1 MTYKTNRKSSKGN
14 RVSKISTTKTING
27 FSLIELMIVLII
39 SSIALGGLAG
49 IYNEFMRTHRRQQRT
64 TLIEH
69 SLSATSIALRDSLTS
84 LPGRGLATSNG
95 TLYDIP
101 LLPFAGSIQIGATNK
116 PIRLG
121 IVTPYKINAND
132 AFTVVYSDSTIPR
145 LPIELVS
152 GQTSTTKVIRVPLP
166 ADNSNQFGLG
176 LVGKENKGTK
186 GDLGNGDNPNPDP
199 SSNNPSSG
207 IPNPEMFE
215 IGQLMLL
222 IDSPNFS
229 DTSSQTQ
236 QAVATLVTLTSVTK
250 TSIKNRQFL
259 QFIVEVCQ
267 NNSCGTLTNAP
278 GVIGSVSSISN
289 GAILAP
295 INLVTYY
302 LKKDSFGNKVIRND
316 GGVVLPNGSGDG
328 EFSINGGKE
337 TIVGETDS
345 LTVSYRLVDGSV
357 VVTPSNPIVPW
368 LNNVLSVDVV
378 ITGSMAGTQGTE
390 YFDRSAKINFPVV
403 SRNLE

>member
-1 MTYKTNRKSSKGN
+1 MPTSNNNSSG
-14 RVSKISTTKTING
+14 
-27 FSLIELMIVLII
+27 L
-39 SSIALGGLAG
+39 ALGA
-49 IYNEFMRTHRRQQRT
+49 
-64 TLIEH
+64 
-69 SLSATSIALRDSLTS
+69 
-84 LPGRGLATSNG
+84 
-95 TLYDIP
+95 
-101 LLPFAGSIQIGATNK
+101 
-116 PIRLG
+116 
-121 IVTPYKINAND
+121 
-132 AFTVVYSDSTIPR
+132 
-145 LPIELVS
+145 
-152 GQTSTTKVIRVPLP
+152 
-166 ADNSNQFGLG
+166 
-176 LVGKENKGTK
+176 KENKGTK
-186 GDLGNGDNPNPDP
+186 GDLGDLGNGDDSNPDP
-199 SSNNPSSG
+199 SSNGTSSA

-250 TSIKNRQFL
+250 TSVKNRQFL

-390 YFDRSAKINFPVV
+390 SFNRSAKINFPVV